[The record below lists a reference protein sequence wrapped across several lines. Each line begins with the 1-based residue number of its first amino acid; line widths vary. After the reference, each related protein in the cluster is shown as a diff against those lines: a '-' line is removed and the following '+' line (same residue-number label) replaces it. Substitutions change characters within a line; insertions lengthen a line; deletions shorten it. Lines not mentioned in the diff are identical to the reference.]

1 MTDPEDSPGPDP
13 SSLEAVDKDDIPDDA
28 TALETFQITY
38 STDQVSDY
46 VRVNEA
52 EEGPILELAKPLLD
66 PVPEPSG
73 ADELERELA
82 DALAN
87 IEFKD
92 IEVHFTAAVAE
103 YADATLPGETVPSS
117 IDLSTAADLLKRI
130 DDDNMLRVG
139 RIHQASGDELPNW
152 MEFRA
157 EAERSPDVNVGEYDD
172 DTDARQ

>member
-1 MTDPEDSPGPDP
+1 MNDPEDSSGPDP

-28 TALETFQITY
+28 TVLETFQITY

-52 EEGPILELAKPLLD
+52 EEGPILELAQPLLD
-66 PVPEPSG
+66 PVSEPSG

-87 IEFKD
+87 TEFKD

-103 YADATLPGETVPSS
+103 YSDATLSGETVPSS
-117 IDLSTAADLLKRI
+117 IDLSTAADLLKRV
-130 DDDNMLRVG
+130 DEDGALRVG
-139 RIHQASGDELPNW
+139 QIHQASEGELPSW
-152 MEFRA
+152 MEFYA
-157 EAERSPDVNVGEYDD
+157 EAEKNPDIDVGEYDD
-172 DTDARQ
+172 TDAGR